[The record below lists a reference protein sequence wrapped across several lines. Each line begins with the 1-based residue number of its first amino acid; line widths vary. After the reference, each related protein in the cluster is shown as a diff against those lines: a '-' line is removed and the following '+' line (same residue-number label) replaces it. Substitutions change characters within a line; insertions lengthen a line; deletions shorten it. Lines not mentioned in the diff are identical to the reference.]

1 MQLLRRILAML
12 AAGCVLASAVLCAQ
26 SAAPQ
31 PSAYS
36 RQAQAVYATEQPAH
50 YAAQAAAI
58 QEPASRAAAP
68 KPMPLAPR
76 KTNVPRASGPAA
88 APAASG
94 AIGTV
99 VGSLAIVL
107 GLFVVL
113 VWCSKR
119 FAPAGSAM
127 LPKEAIELLGR
138 ASLTPRQ
145 QVQLVRVGNKL
156 LVVAISTTGIETLT
170 EITDAAEVER
180 LAALCRR
187 QQPASASSSF
197 SQILG
202 QLSREPA
209 RPGFVDEPR
218 PRARGAA

>member
-1 MQLLRRILAML
+1 MRSLRPTLRRILAMS
-12 AAGCVLASAVLCAQ
+12 AAGWVLASAVLCAQ
-26 SAAPQ
+26 SGQPQ
-31 PSAYS
+31 TSIYS
-36 RQAQAVYATEQPAH
+36 RPAQASYVTEQPAE
-50 YAAQAAAI
+50 ALAI
-58 QEPASRAAAP
+58 PAAAP
-68 KPMPLAPR
+68 APLRLAPR
-76 KTNVPRASGPAA
+76 KSNPAKALGPAA
-88 APAASG
+88 APAAGG

-119 FAPAGSAM
+119 FSPAGSAM
-127 LPKEAIELLGR
+127 LPKEAIEMLGR

-145 QVQLVRVGNKL
+145 QEQLVRVGNKL
-156 LVVAISTTGIETLT
+156 LVVAISTTGVETLT
-170 EITDAAEVER
+170 EITDPVEVER

-202 QLSREPA
+202 QISREPA
-209 RPGFVDEPR
+209 RPGFVEETR
-218 PRARGAA
+218 PRTRGAA

>member
-1 MQLLRRILAML
+1 MRSLQQIRRLPLRRILAMK
-12 AAGCVLASAVLCAQ
+12 AAGWVLASAVLCAQ
-26 SAAPQ
+26 SAGPQ

-36 RQAQAVYATEQPAH
+36 RPAQASYTTGQPA
-50 YAAQAAAI
+50 QV
-58 QEPASRAAAP
+58 PAPRMAAP
-68 KPMPLAPR
+68 APLPLAPR
-76 KTNVPRASGPAA
+76 KTNAPRALGPAA
-88 APAASG
+88 APVAGG

-127 LPKEAIELLGR
+127 LPKEAIEMLGR

-156 LVVAISTTGIETLT
+156 LVVAITSAGIETLT
-170 EITDAAEVER
+170 EITDPAEVER

-187 QQPASASSSF
+187 QQPASASSTF

-202 QLSREPA
+202 QISREPA
-209 RPGFVDEPR
+209 RPGFVDQPR
-218 PRARGAA
+218 PRTRGAA

>member
-1 MQLLRRILAML
+1 M
-12 AAGCVLASAVLCAQ
+12 AVP
-26 SAAPQ
+26 APL
-31 PSAYS
+31 
-36 RQAQAVYATEQPAH
+36 
-50 YAAQAAAI
+50 
-58 QEPASRAAAP
+58 
-68 KPMPLAPR
+68 PLAPR
-76 KTNVPRASGPAA
+76 KTNAPRAIGPAA
-88 APAASG
+88 APAAGG

-119 FAPAGSAM
+119 FAPAGSAT
-127 LPKEAIELLGR
+127 LPKEAIEMLGR

-156 LVVAISTTGIETLT
+156 LVVAISTAGVETLT
-170 EITDAAEVER
+170 EITEPTEVER

-202 QLSREPA
+202 QISREPA

>member
-1 MQLLRRILAML
+1 MRSLRPILRRILAMS
-12 AAGCVLASAVLCAQ
+12 AAGWMLASAVLCAQ
-26 SAAPQ
+26 SGGP

-36 RQAQAVYATEQPAH
+36 RPAQASYVAEQPA
-50 YAAQAAAI
+50 QV
-58 QEPASRAAAP
+58 PAPRMAVPAP
-68 KPMPLAPR
+68 LPLAPR
-76 KTNVPRASGPAA
+76 KSNPARTIGPAA
-88 APAASG
+88 APAAGG

-119 FAPAGSAM
+119 FAPAGSTM
-127 LPKEAIELLGR
+127 LPKEAIEMLGR

-156 LVVAISTTGIETLT
+156 LVVAISSTGVETLT
-170 EITDAAEVER
+170 EITEPTEVER

-202 QLSREPA
+202 QISREPA
-209 RPGFVDEPR
+209 RPGFVEETR
-218 PRARGAA
+218 PRGTRGAA